1 MNNVVL
7 IGNITRDIELK
18 YTASQKAMVRFSVA
32 VSRRRKED
40 GADFVNCLAWDK
52 TAENMERYLHKGSK
66 IAVRGRIQ
74 TGSYEKDGA
83 RVNTFEVIAEDVEF
97 LDSKREEAPQPK
109 VEPEPEPQF
118 EALDGFDMPF

>member
-40 GADFVNCLAWDK
+40 GADFINCLAWDK

-66 IAVRGRIQ
+66 VAVRGRIQ

-109 VEPEPEPQF
+109 AEPEPEPQF